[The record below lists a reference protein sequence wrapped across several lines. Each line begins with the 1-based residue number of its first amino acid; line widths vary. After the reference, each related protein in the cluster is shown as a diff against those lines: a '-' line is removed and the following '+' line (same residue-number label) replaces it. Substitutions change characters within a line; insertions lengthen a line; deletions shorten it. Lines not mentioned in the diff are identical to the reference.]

1 MAKPD
6 EAWARVY
13 DLDHRERFDTSDV
26 HMLATCCS
34 ELRRRVEELEL
45 LTRDQA
51 RLILQLKS
59 ATSRS

>member
-6 EAWARVY
+6 DAWRRVY
-13 DLDHRERFDTSDV
+13 DLDHRERFDTSDI

-34 ELRRRVEELEL
+34 ELKRRVEELEA

-51 RLILQLKS
+51 KIIAGLMEAS
-59 ATSRS
+59 GRS

>member
-6 EAWARVY
+6 DAWRRVY
-13 DLDHRERFDTSDV
+13 DLDHRERFDTSDI

-34 ELRRRVEELEL
+34 ELKRRVEQLEA

-51 RLILQLKS
+51 KIIEGLKS
-59 ATSRS
+59 LAGPS